1 MIEFWQFKFEMQFQ
15 KPKQF
20 NTLPKKNP
28 QIQPTSISKDE
39 QEKQSF
45 LAALAEVE
53 ELKQAVRFLEIQITT
68 CKEKNEALSK
78 ELREATDEND
88 VSQFSC

>member
-1 MIEFWQFKFEMQFQ
+1 MQFT
-15 KPKQF
+15 KAKAF
-20 NTLPKKNP
+20 NSIPGKNP
-28 QIQPTSISKDE
+28 LIQPTHISKDE

-68 CKEKNEALSK
+68 TKEKNEKLTRELK
-78 ELREATDEND
+78 ESQDEND
-88 VSQFSC
+88 VSCLLS